1 MICSERARSAVRGTV
16 TDSLGEPVEGASVRV
31 SQRGKD
37 VTTTAGGEFWRL
49 LVPGSYTFFAFKEDM
64 ESEEMDVVV
73 TEGQTDGP
81 TIDLILNKTSDLINS
96 DRIQTSPSTTSDSN
110 KEDGLKLTDPLG
122 LVCIKVTWTGLRGCD

>member
-16 TDSLGEPVEGASVRV
+16 TDTLGEPVEGASVRV

-49 LVPGSYTFFAFKEDM
+49 LVPGTYTFFAFKEDM
-64 ESEEMDVVV
+64 KSEEMDVVV

-81 TIDLILNKTSDLINS
+81 TIDLTLNKTSDLINS

-110 KEDGLKLTDPLG
+110 NFTRVAMTLASSQSQSEGIP
-122 LVCIKVTWTGLRGCD
+122 